1 MRKKKLFKKVFAVLL
16 CLVTAIA
23 FAVPASAVKTDDA
36 VAGSETLVLTPIIPM
51 QLMSCEQLNEMS
63 EEELTE
69 LIADE
74 ACGESE
80 TVVLDAILPE
90 QLMTDEELNEIQPM
104 RYDPYSY
111 CSNGQ
116 IKSFTTV
123 DPDSCHD
130 VQKACTHY
138 SNGTDLETGMTVILP
153 ISAIPAVTRTAHRR
167 LPIIS
172 CS

>member
-1 MRKKKLFKKVFAVLL
+1 MHCYRDR
-16 CLVTAIA
+16 I
-23 FAVPASAVKTDDA
+23 AVPASAVKTDDA

-51 QLMSCEQLNEMS
+51 QLMS

-123 DPDSCHD
+123 DPDSGHD